1 MCDDA
6 IKEYKKL
13 ISEKIEPRAT
23 VARDPFHR
31 IEGLVTLADPMKPL
45 GTLIQE
51 VEGDLPSRH
60 TQPVYYHIGVRNL
73 VMIILAVLTGFR
85 VTTLMK
91 LDFTGDK
98 SGQLYLEEGKYVLH
112 VPRKFFKCPNSS
124 FFKVNR
130 TKVDFR
136 MVLPDKFGLYK
147 RLKEYLEISRPFL
160 MSRTH
165 SRSNERPL
173 FPTSAGTKPG
183 PDDVEPATAR
193 LKAASSSTIYAKKM
207 GAFIFS
213 RSTRYR
219 GDLTEAVS

>member
-1 MCDDA
+1 VCDDA

-13 ISEKIEPRAT
+13 ISEIGPRAS

-31 IEGLVTLADPMKPL
+31 IEGLVALADPMKPL
-45 GTLIQE
+45 GTLIRE
-51 VEGDLPSRH
+51 MERELPSRH

-73 VMIILAVLTGFR
+73 VLIILAVLTGFR
-85 VTTLMK
+85 VTTLME
-91 LDFTGDK
+91 LDFTGDEF
-98 SGQLYLEEGKYVLH
+98 GHLYLKEGKYVLH
-112 VPRKFFKCPNSS
+112 VPRRLFKNPNSS

-165 SRSNERPL
+165 SRS
-173 FPTSAGTKPG
+173 G
-183 PDDVEPATAR
+183 
-193 LKAASSSTIYAKKM
+193 I
-207 GAFIFS
+207 
-213 RSTRYR
+213 
-219 GDLTEAVS
+219 